1 MKKFPEM
8 KTNQNKTKYINPL
21 NISVLII
28 LKLVNWFENY
38 SGRTGIRGLSF
49 NWFNKQELALLLK

>member
-8 KTNQNKTKYINPL
+8 KTNQIKTKYINPL

-38 SGRTGIRGLSF
+38 NGTTGTGGLSF
-49 NWFNKQELALLLK
+49 N